1 MGLPAGFDGL
11 ELLDQLLRLV
21 ELHVREGHRDV
32 DEVLDRVPADGE
44 LVDVDVSD
52 ARQRPQRRLEGDRAG
67 QLLVQDDSAGD
78 DDGRRPCGTT
88 AEVVGTERADVEGI
102 DGWHVGLL
110 G

>member
-1 MGLPAGFDGL
+1 MLPASFDGF

-52 ARQRPQRRLEGDRAG
+52 ARQGRQRRLERDWVS
-67 QLLVQDDSAGD
+67 QLLVEDDSVGD
-78 DDGRRPCGTT
+78 DDGRRPCGTS
-88 AEVVGTERADVEGI
+88 AEVIGTQRAVVE
-102 DGWHVGLL
+102 
-110 G
+110 